1 MGEIRRSSQ
10 ETYLANESKRVSVVR
25 GGHVAKHQG
34 QATKRFTKNQTAK
47 SAKDPV
53 GPRASTRTSTGYT
66 PWRLRGETRK
76 THWYLPW
83 R

>member
-1 MGEIRRSSQ
+1 MGEIRRTSR
-10 ETYLANESKRVSVVR
+10 ETYLAAESKRVLVVR

-47 SAKDPV
+47 NNEEK
-53 GPRASTRTSTGYT
+53 GGNG
-66 PWRLRGETRK
+66 LRRERK
-76 THWYLPW
+76 VNIEK

>member
-1 MGEIRRSSQ
+1 MGEIRRLSR

-34 QATKRFTKNQTAK
+34 QATKRFTKIQTAK
-47 SAKDPV
+47 SNEEK
-53 GPRASTRTSTGYT
+53 GENG
-66 PWRLRGETRK
+66 LRRERK
-76 THWYLPW
+76 GNIEK